1 MYKEIFRALMRY
13 ELTVI
18 LIMLAIAIFFSVMLY
33 VIVLRSAK
41 KKKQPLKKKQ
51 KKEEKDDTVPAI
63 IVFLVF
69 VFILIGVRIPR
80 LFSLRKDMIN
90 ETYITYTGEFYCYE
104 HKSGKSSTEYVRFQ
118 NADGEQIEVEY
129 SHHINKYQEH
139 GKKLEEDTYYAGTI
153 VYSPSS
159 DYLLWWDAEPIG
171 E

>member
-1 MYKEIFRALMRY
+1 MYEEIFRALMRY
-13 ELTVI
+13 EFTVI

-51 KKEEKDDTVPAI
+51 KKEEKDYTVPAI

-69 VFILIGVRIPR
+69 AFILLGVRIPR

-104 HKSGKSSTEYVRFQ
+104 TTGKSSTEYVRFQ

-139 GKKLEEDTYYAGTI
+139 GKKLEEDTYYTGTI

-159 DYLLWWDAEPIG
+159 DYLLWWDAVPI
-171 E
+171 ED

>member
-1 MYKEIFRALMRY
+1 MYEKIFRALMRY

-18 LIMLAIAIFFSVMLY
+18 LIMLAIAIFFSVLLY

-51 KKEEKDDTVPAI
+51 KKEEKDYTVPSI

-69 VFILIGVRIPR
+69 AFILLGVRIPR

-104 HKSGKSSTEYVRFQ
+104 HRSGKSSTEYARFQ

-139 GKKLEEDTYYAGTI
+139 GKKLEEDTYYTGTI

-159 DYLLWWDAEPIG
+159 DYLLWWDAEPI
-171 E
+171 ED

>member
-1 MYKEIFRALMRY
+1 MYDEIFRALIRY

-18 LIMLAIAIFFSVMLY
+18 LLMLAIAILFSVLLY
-33 VIVLRSAK
+33 VIVLRSAQ
-41 KKKQPLKKKQ
+41 KKKQNPKKKQ
-51 KKEEKDDTVPAI
+51 KKEEKDDTIPAI

-90 ETYITYTGEFYCYE
+90 KTYITYTGEFYCYE
-104 HKSGKSSTEYVRFQ
+104 QRGGKSSTEHVRFQ

-139 GKKLEEDTYYAGTI
+139 GKKLEEATYYTGTI

-159 DYLLWWDAEPIG
+159 DYLLWWDAERI
-171 E
+171 EE

>member
-1 MYKEIFRALMRY
+1 MYEEIFRALMRY

-90 ETYITYTGEFYCYE
+90 ENYVTYTGEFYYDAHPRGSDYLQWTNE
-104 HKSGKSSTEYVRFQ
+104 RGDMESIRH
-118 NADGEQIEVEY
+118 N
-129 SHHINKYQEH
+129 HHIEKFQTTTQTLKD
-139 GKKLEEDTYYAGTI
+139 GYYKGTI
-153 VYSPSS
+153 VYSPHG
-159 DYLLWWDAEPIG
+159 DVLLWWDAVPIG
-171 E
+171 D

>member
-1 MYKEIFRALMRY
+1 MYEEIFRALMRY

-90 ETYITYTGEFYCYE
+90 ENYVTYTGEFYYDAHPRGSDYLQWTNE
-104 HKSGKSSTEYVRFQ
+104 RGDMESIRH
-118 NADGEQIEVEY
+118 N
-129 SHHINKYQEH
+129 HHIEKFQTTNQTLKD
-139 GKKLEEDTYYAGTI
+139 GYYKGTI
-153 VYSPSS
+153 VYSPHG
-159 DYLLWWDAEPIG
+159 DVLLWWDAVPIG
-171 E
+171 D

>member
-1 MYKEIFRALMRY
+1 MYEEIFRALMRY
-13 ELTVI
+13 ELINVLI
-18 LIMLAIAIFFSVMLY
+18 LVGIVVGLFVMLY
-33 VIVLRSAK
+33 VAVLLPAK
-41 KKKQPLKKKQ
+41 KKKQNQKKKQ
-51 KKEEKDDTVPAI
+51 KNEEKDDTLPAI
-63 IVFLVF
+63 IVMLVT
-69 VFILIGVRIPR
+69 VFILVGVEAHR

-104 HKSGKSSTEYVRFQ
+104 HRSGKSSTEYVRFQ

-139 GKKLEEDTYYAGTI
+139 GKKLEEDTYYTGTI

-171 E
+171 D

>member
-1 MYKEIFRALMRY
+1 MYEEIFRALMRF
-13 ELTVI
+13 ELIKTLLLVGI
-18 LIMLAIAIFFSVMLY
+18 VVGLFVMLY
-33 VIVLRSAK
+33 VAVLLPAK
-41 KKKQPLKKKQ
+41 KKKQNPKKKQ
-51 KKEEKDDTVPAI
+51 KKEEKDDTLPAI
-63 IVFLVF
+63 IVILVT
-69 VFILIGVRIPR
+69 VFILVGVEAHR

-90 ETYITYTGEFYCYE
+90 ENYITYTGEFYCYE
-104 HKSGKSSTEYVRFQ
+104 TTGKSSIEHVRFQ

-139 GKKLEEDTYYAGTI
+139 GKKLEEGTYYTGTI

>member
-33 VIVLRSAK
+33 VIVLRSSK
-41 KKKQPLKKKQ
+41 KKKQPPKKKQ

-90 ETYITYTGEFYCYE
+90 ETYVTYTGEFYCYE
-104 HKSGKSSTEYVRFQ
+104 TTGKSSTEYVRFQ

-139 GKKLEEDTYYAGTI
+139 GKKLEEDTYYTGTI

-171 E
+171 D

>member
-51 KKEEKDDTVPAI
+51 KKEEKDYTVPAI

-90 ETYITYTGEFYCYE
+90 ETYITYTGEFYC
-104 HKSGKSSTEYVRFQ
+104 
-118 NADGEQIEVEY
+118 
-129 SHHINKYQEH
+129 
-139 GKKLEEDTYYAGTI
+139 
-153 VYSPSS
+153 
-159 DYLLWWDAEPIG
+159 
-171 E
+171 